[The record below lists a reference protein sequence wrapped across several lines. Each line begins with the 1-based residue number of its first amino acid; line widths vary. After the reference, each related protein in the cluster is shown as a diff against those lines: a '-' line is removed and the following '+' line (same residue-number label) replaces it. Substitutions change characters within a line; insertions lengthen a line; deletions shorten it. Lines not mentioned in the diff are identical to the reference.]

1 MKRQSLYI
9 GGALLATTALSTS
22 VQAGTIVD
30 LIASGDV
37 PGAKLT
43 TASLSAQVFPA
54 ADANDVTLGSG
65 CVHD

>member
-30 LIASGDV
+30 LIADGDK
-37 PGAKLT
+37 PGTTLA
-43 TASLSAQVFPA
+43 TASLSAQVFGPT
-54 ADANDVTLGSG
+54 DANDVKLGG
-65 CVHD
+65 MGVHD